1 MTPNYFYFILTIL
14 LKKVQL
20 LLMFNLLLIQSFM
33 LFVSKLLLDF
43 VNVTMGRAKMVL
55 SNGTKFRNLILPDFF
70 FRFELTRMCPFRYV
84 LSKDALCE
92 KSL

>member
-20 LLMFNLLLIQSFM
+20 ILMFNLLLIQSFM

-70 FRFELTRMCPFRYV
+70 SGLN
-84 LSKDALCE
+84 
-92 KSL
+92 